1 MTLLPSRRL
10 IAHLDMNTFFASV
23 EQQANRTLRDRPLGV
38 CSYLGKHSCILA
50 ASVTAK
56 RLGVRT
62 GMTIEMAK
70 QRVPEMR
77 FLQADPVKYR
87 SVSGRVFAL
96 LRELSD
102 RVEPYSIDEAFVDF
116 TDWYADELALI
127 DPLLRVK
134 ERIRQ
139 EIGPVLTCSIGVAP
153 TKALAKLA
161 SDHEKPNG
169 FTMVSRASAR
179 DFLALHA
186 LTDVAGIGTRHARLL
201 NRLGIFTLLE
211 FVDYPTE
218 NLLRLHGKPLALL
231 QAELQGC
238 TGSTIEDVASP
249 PQSIGHSYCVPRDV
263 YARGRTL
270 AVFLKLVEKA
280 SWRIRQAGRQ
290 AHGVRVS
297 IGTYAENTPSQ
308 KTKRWRQ
315 QNMQSAYRTFP
326 EPLWDRFSLTDEALR
341 AFDEAWD
348 GETPISFLD
357 VTFGPLGALEQ
368 AARLGGPLFQLPATE
383 RKQRLTQALDQIQ
396 EKYGRGAVIRGQMIG
411 LDQEA
416 PDRIG
421 FHAIEEQERNGVH
434 ATDAWDR
441 AAKAVF

>member
-1 MTLLPSRRL
+1 MILLPSRRL
-10 IAHLDMNTFFASV
+10 IAHLDMNAFFASV

-62 GMTIEMAK
+62 GMTIEMAR

-127 DPLLRVK
+127 GPLLRVK

-139 EIGPVLTCSIGVAP
+139 EIGAVLTCSIGIAP

-161 SDHEKPNG
+161 SDHEKPDG

-201 NRLGIFTLLE
+201 NRIGIFTLLE

-218 NLLRLHGKPLALL
+218 NLLRLSGKPLALL

-238 TGSTIEDVASP
+238 TGSTVEDAAAP

-290 AHGVRVS
+290 AGGVRVTV
-297 IGTYAENTPSQ
+297 GTYAENAPSK

-315 QNMQSAYRTFP
+315 QNMQTAYHPFP
-326 EPLWDRFSLTDEALR
+326 EPLWDRFSLVDEALR
-341 AFDEAWD
+341 AFEEAWD

-357 VTFGPLGALEQ
+357 VTFGPLGTFEPAS
-368 AARLGGPLFQLPATE
+368 RLGGRLFQLPTAE

-396 EKYGRGAVIRGQMIG
+396 EKYGRGAVIRGQMVG
-411 LDQEA
+411 LEGEA

-421 FHAIEEQERNGVH
+421 FQAIEEQEKGQAHETSPWKQSV
-434 ATDAWDR
+434 T
-441 AAKAVF
+441 AVF

>member
-10 IAHLDMNTFFASV
+10 IAHLDMNAFFASV

-50 ASVTAK
+50 ASVSAK

-70 QRVPEMR
+70 QRIPEMR

-87 SVSGRVFAL
+87 SVSGQVFGL

-116 TDWYADELALI
+116 TDWYPDELALMG
-127 DPLLRVK
+127 PLLQVK
-134 ERIRQ
+134 ERIGR
-139 EIGPVLTCSIGVAP
+139 EIGPTLTCSIGVAP

-161 SDHEKPNG
+161 SDHKKPDG
-169 FTMVSRASAR
+169 FTMVSHASAR

-201 NRLGIFTLLE
+201 NRIGVFTLLD

-218 NLLRLHGKPLALL
+218 NLLRLYGKPLALL
-231 QAELQGC
+231 QAELQGR
-238 TGSTIEDVASP
+238 TGSTIENTAAP

-263 YARGRTL
+263 HARGRTL
-270 AVFLKLVEKA
+270 GVFLKLIEKA

-297 IGTYAENTPSQ
+297 VGTHTENLPSK

-315 QNMQSAYRTFP
+315 QNTQTAYRPFP
-326 EPLWDRFSLTDEALR
+326 EPLWDRFSLVDEALR
-341 AFDEAWD
+341 AFEEAWD

-357 VTFGPLGALEQ
+357 VTFGPLGPLER
-368 AARLGGPLFQLPATE
+368 AAPLGGTLFQIPTTE
-383 RKQRLTQALDQIQ
+383 RKQRLTQALDRIQ
-396 EKYGRGAVIRGQMIG
+396 EKYGRGAVIRGQMVG
-411 LDQEA
+411 LDKEA

-421 FHAIEEQERNGVH
+421 FHAIEEQERKS
-434 ATDAWDR
+434 AYEIDAFDQ
-441 AAKAVF
+441 AIEAVF